1 MVINR
6 DNDGNNIKPIARFT
20 DNVRA
25 CFLLASEFT
34 NTDKRKRISIVDL
47 FYALLFY
54 PSSVQELLAKRFSKN
69 MEPVVKLKPRLYSK
83 INRLIE
89 ERGGI
94 YGVLQLLKNTNKDVK
109 ALESLSFSKE
119 VRQVLEIA
127 LRFAQKSG
135 SFYIGLEHILAGVL
149 VVMYDY
155 HKKLYM
161 PVLNVFGNIKEFI
174 VELIEGHKKVVNVV
188 SKTDE
193 KQNFKI
199 ISNAI
204 MAGDQFSGPEINFL
218 ERYTMNL
225 AKFLS
230 GILTHDSLVYSR
242 MGYIYKMVSGLE
254 SSTFSNLLLVGE
266 RGIGKTF
273 LVYDL
278 AKKLADKEVSVSGLF
293 PEIRKINLPEIIA
306 TAKFGSEAEKKLL
319 GVLNEALGN
328 KNVIIY
334 LENFHQFIAPPSR
347 GGMNLSQLLI
357 DFLRSNKLKIIA
369 ELSNPEFESM
379 SNFYESIFNLFNIIE
394 VEETNNIETFEILKK
409 HLEIAIKNL
418 YILQAIDIKE
428 YYPALRS
435 IIELSREYILDGYFP
450 HKAVKIFEGVISR
463 KLENVLLELKNLEL
477 INKDQDD
484 LETKLQYHVDIGELD
499 KAKEIESLLSKLM
512 VKEETI
518 LAQATSKTIVKVQDV
533 YDYIADITGLP
544 IKLLDKAELQTL
556 LELEA
561 KLSEYIVG
569 QKQAVKSIAYAVKR
583 GRLGIVDKN
592 RPWASMLFLGP
603 TGVGKTALA
612 KTLAQVL
619 FGNDIDHFVQLDMSE
634 FMEKH
639 SISKLIGSP
648 PGYIGYE
655 EGGYLTERIKK
666 NPFSVVLFDEIEK
679 ASPDVLN
686 ILLQI
691 LEDGRLTDSH
701 GDTVSFRHTIII
713 LTSNIG
719 ADKLFTE
726 RIQGFID
733 QPTGTYTNVNAVKEL
748 LLKQLKKKLRPELI
762 NRLDEVVVFNPLSSK
777 HAKQILDIN
786 IKQLNEILKPKS
798 IQVKLTTSAKN
809 YLVKVGFSTEF
820 GARTLR
826 RVMQRNVETLVTDY
840 MLSKNY
846 QKYKQDQLTL
856 LIDFDKKK
864 KTLIIKS

>member
-1 MVINR
+1 MVVKIN
-6 DNDGNNIKPIARFT
+6 NNEDSNKPIARFT
-20 DNVRA
+20 DNVKT

-34 NTDKRKRISIVDL
+34 NIDRRKRISIVDL

-54 PSSVQELLAKRFSKN
+54 PSSVQELLAQKFSKN
-69 MEPVVKLKPRLYSK
+69 MEPVIKLKPRLFSK
-83 INRLIE
+83 INKLIE
-89 ERGGI
+89 RQNGI
-94 YGVLQLLKNTNKDVK
+94 NGVLQLFKSRKKSINT
-109 ALESLSFSKE
+109 LESLSFSKE
-119 VRQVLEIA
+119 VMQVLEIA

-149 VVMYDY
+149 VVMHDY
-155 HKKLYM
+155 HKKLYT

-188 SKTDE
+188 NKTNE
-193 KQNFKI
+193 KQNFRI
-199 ISNAI
+199 VSNAI
-204 MAGDQFSGPEINFL
+204 MAGDQFSGPETNFL
-218 ERYTMNL
+218 DRYTINL
-225 AKFLS
+225 TKFLS
-230 GILTHDSLVYSR
+230 GIFTSDSLVYSR
-242 MGYIYKMVSGLE
+242 TTYIYKMVSSLE

-266 RGIGKTF
+266 HGVGKTF

-278 AKKLADKEVSVSGLF
+278 AKKLASKEVSISGLF
-293 PEIRKINLPEIIA
+293 PEIRKINLPEIVA
-306 TAKFGSEAEKKLL
+306 TAKFGSEVEKKLL
-319 GVLNEALGN
+319 GLLNEALDN

-369 ELSNPEFESM
+369 ELPTSEFENM
-379 SNFYESIFNLFNIIE
+379 SNFYEFIFNLFNVVEI
-394 VEETNNIETFEILKK
+394 EETSNAETFEILKK

-418 YILQAIDIKE
+418 YILQALDIKE

-435 IIELSREYILDGYFP
+435 IIELSEEYILEGYFP
-450 HKAVKIFEGVISR
+450 HKAIKIFEGVISR
-463 KLENVLLELKNLEL
+463 KLEKVLLELKNLEV
-477 INKDQDD
+477 INRDQDI

-499 KAKEIESLLSKLM
+499 KAKKIEELLNQLM
-512 VKEETI
+512 VKEEKI
-518 LAQATSKTIVKVQDV
+518 LTQATKKTIVRVQDV

-561 KLSEYIVG
+561 RLSEYIVG

-619 FGNDIDHFVQLDMSE
+619 FGNDVDHFIQLDMSE

-639 SISKLIGSP
+639 SVSKLIGSP

-701 GDTVSFRHTIII
+701 GDTVSFKHTIII

-719 ADKLFTE
+719 ADKLFAE
-726 RIQGFID
+726 KIKGFID
-733 QPTGTYTNVNAVKEL
+733 YPTGTYTNIDAVKEL

-777 HAKQILDIN
+777 HARQILDIN

-826 RVMQRNVETLVTDY
+826 RVMQRHVETLITDY

-846 QKYKQDQLTL
+846 QKYKREALTL
-856 LIDFDKKK
+856 LIDFDRKNKSL
-864 KTLIIKS
+864 LIKN